1 MRRLVFALFSSL
13 LLASCAA
20 EPPKENKTDT
30 AIPAAPSDAVFN
42 QWLKGVKKEA
52 RSKGISQA
60 TIDEALT
67 GIAHDSRVIRLDRRQ
82 PETKLTLEEYL
93 TKVISDQRIARG
105 REMLAQHRELLEPIS
120 KQYGV
125 APEFIVALWGIETSY
140 GSNTG
145 SFSIVESLA
154 TLAYDGR
161 RSAYFRGELMN
172 ALRIID
178 EDHISAYDMEGS
190 WAGAMGQCQFMP
202 SSFLNFAVDHNG
214 DGKRDIWNT
223 EADVFASIAN
233 YLSKHGWNDDKA
245 NQFNV
250 ILKWNR
256 SRYFATAVMQIAER
270 IREDA

>member
-1 MRRLVFALFSSL
+1 MRRFLLVVLSSL
-13 LLASCAA
+13 LVTSCTA
-20 EPPKENKTDT
+20 EKKPPVADLT
-30 AIPAAPSDAVFN
+30 IPEEPSDAAFN
-42 QWLKGVKKEA
+42 DWLKDVKKEA

-60 TIDEALT
+60 TINEALV
-67 GIAHDSRVIRLDRRQ
+67 GISHDARVIRLDRRQ

-93 TKVISDQRIARG
+93 AKVISDARIRRG
-105 REMLAQHRELLEPIS
+105 RELLAEHRATLDPIS
-120 KQYGV
+120 QKYGV

-140 GSNTG
+140 GNNTG
-145 SFSIVESLA
+145 SFSVVESLA

-161 RSAYFRGELMN
+161 RSTYFRGELMN
-172 ALRIID
+172 ALKIID
-178 EDHISAYDMEGS
+178 QDHITADDMQGS

-202 SSFLNFAVDHNG
+202 TSFLSFAVDHNG

-233 YLSKHGWNDDKA
+233 YLSKHGWNDNKD

-270 IREDA
+270 IREGA

>member
-30 AIPAAPSDAVFN
+30 TIPAAPSDAVFN

-60 TIDEALT
+60 TIDEALS

-93 TKVISDQRIARG
+93 AKVISDQRVARG

-145 SFSIVESLA
+145 SFSVVESLA

-202 SSFLNFAVDHNG
+202 SSFLNFAVDYNG

-233 YLSKHGWNDDKA
+233 YLSKHGWNDDRD

-270 IREDA
+270 VKEGS